1 MHDFAIEKRSN
12 IKLNS
17 DMNDVIS
24 KTRIKRSSSMNNTP
38 FCKDFEDIRDTQ
50 VTTSQKKTVNKFGKP
65 KMKQY
70 IK

>member
-1 MHDFAIEKRSN
+1 
-12 IKLNS
+12 
-17 DMNDVIS
+17 MNDVIS